1 VPIALGVLH
10 QAGAVALLTVAVLLL
25 HALRPSPVA
34 AALGSP
40 ALAASA

>member
-1 VPIALGVLH
+1 
-10 QAGAVALLTVAVLLL
+10 VLLL
-25 HALRPSPVA
+25 HALRPSLVA